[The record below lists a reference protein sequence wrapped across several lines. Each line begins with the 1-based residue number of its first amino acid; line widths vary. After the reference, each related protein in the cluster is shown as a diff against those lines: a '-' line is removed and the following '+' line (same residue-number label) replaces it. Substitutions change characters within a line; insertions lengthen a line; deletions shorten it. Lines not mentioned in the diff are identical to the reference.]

1 MLSTTVDIR
10 NTDEQG
16 RQVLLY
22 HGQTVSITAA
32 LRVVDRNA
40 PAPVNQHVR
49 RRIQAEHGGE
59 LRIGRIS
66 AEIGV
71 YA

>member
-1 MLSTTVDIR
+1 MTTTTVEIS
-10 NTDEQG
+10 TIDERG
-16 RQVLLY
+16 RPVLVY
-22 HGQTVSITAA
+22 HTSTVSITAA

-40 PAPVNQHVR
+40 PAPVNPHVR
-49 RRIQAEHGGE
+49 RRIQAEHGGCFQ
-59 LRIGRIS
+59 IGRVN